1 MKKIRTNKQDLGQPD
16 RPEQSQDKAHGRKM
30 PGRLTS
36 LRIIVA
42 TLALL
47 LVAISGLVS
56 FVRVNNVYAKST
68 CGVLFMCP
76 TPTPGQTPKP
86 TPTPMPTPTPTP
98 TLNPTPT
105 PTLGLTPTPTPI
117 LSPTTTPRST
127 PHPVSSPTATA
138 TVSSTVISKGAMQPP
153 NSTPT
158 SISVTK
164 KGSTRNQTPNQLGG
178 SGFSHIV
185 ALVAAIFLCLLL
197 SLGIG
202 LFIFRR
208 MLLPPIDVK
217 VPPSGVSSWLPS
229 SQIFPPNDTSTIPSD
244 SEAFSIIPT
253 NYSFEPD
260 TPFVTSQDDA
270 PGQPG
275 NFGISGNS
283 LLFKAPYD
291 TNHSAM
297 HDNKDV
303 S

>member
-1 MKKIRTNKQDLGQPD
+1 MKEIRTNEQDLGQPD
-16 RPEQSQDKAHGRKM
+16 GPEQPQDKTHGRKIS
-30 PGRLTS
+30 GRLTS
-36 LRIIVA
+36 LRVIVA

-56 FVRVNNVYAKST
+56 FVRVNNAYAKST

-76 TPTPGQTPKP
+76 TPTPGQTPEP
-86 TPTPMPTPTPTP
+86 TPTPDPAPTPTP

-138 TVSSTVISKGAMQPP
+138 SVSHTVISKGATPTP

-158 SISVTK
+158 SIAVTK
-164 KGSTRNQTPNQLGG
+164 KESTGNQTPNQLGG
-178 SGFSHIV
+178 NGFSHIV
-185 ALVAAIFLCLLL
+185 VLVAVIFLCLLL

-217 VPPSGVSSWLPS
+217 VPPSGISSWLPS
-229 SQIFPPNDTSTIPSD
+229 SQIFPPNNTSVIPSD
-244 SEAFSIIPT
+244 SETLSIIPT
-253 NYSFEPD
+253 NYSFELD
-260 TPFVTSQDDA
+260 TPFVTSPDDA
-270 PGQPG
+270 PGQPE
-275 NFGISGNS
+275 
-283 LLFKAPYD
+283 LLA
-291 TNHSAM
+291 
-297 HDNKDV
+297 
-303 S
+303 